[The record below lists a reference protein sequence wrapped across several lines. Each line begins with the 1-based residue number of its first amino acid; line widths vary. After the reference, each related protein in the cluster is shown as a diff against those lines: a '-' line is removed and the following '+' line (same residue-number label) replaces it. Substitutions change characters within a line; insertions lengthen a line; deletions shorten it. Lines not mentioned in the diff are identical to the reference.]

1 LLSVRARGIDGRN
14 QNRMNDSDLENKEPP
29 FTFRAVQIFV
39 SVVEAESVTK
49 AALRLGISPSSVS
62 QQLASLEAALGTKLI
77 LRSARQFQLT
87 RSGETFLA
95 SAKQLLDDVGAA
107 KAKLVMADQE
117 PPMAL
122 KIASIE
128 ELDATITATWLVALT
143 KSFPNISFSL
153 TSGASHDNHDALS
166 TRAVDMMLAVDTVA
180 SVDWVEQHPILRD
193 PFILVTAHGQSNPM
207 DLKRPFVRYSN
218 DLLIGRQIDAQLRRT
233 GINPVRGFEFS
244 SNQAFFSMISEIGGW
259 GITTA
264 LAFLG
269 TPLATDIVEAH
280 PLPIPQFS
288 RRLALHARAGAL
300 GSLPAHIAAQMRMSI
315 QERIKPAVD
324 ERLTFIADGF
334 QIIHE
339 T

>member
-1 LLSVRARGIDGRN
+1 
-14 QNRMNDSDLENKEPP
+14 MNDSDLENKEPP

-39 SVVEAESVTK
+39 AAVEASSVTK
-49 AALRLGISPSSVS
+49 AAHRLGISPSSVS

-77 LRSARQFQLT
+77 LRSARQFRLT

-128 ELDATITATWLVALT
+128 ELDATVTATWLIALT
-143 KSFPNISFSL
+143 RTFPNISFSL

-166 TRAVDMMLAVDTVA
+166 SRAVDMMLAVDTVGK
-180 SVDWVEQHPILRD
+180 VDWVEQHPILRD
-193 PFILVTAHGQSNPM
+193 PFVMVTARGQSAGDVPNQ
-207 DLKRPFVRYSN
+207 RFIRYSN
-218 DLLIGRQIDAQLRRT
+218 DLLIGRQIEAQMRRT
-233 GINPVRGFEFS
+233 GINPMRSFEFS
-244 SNQAFFSMISEIGGW
+244 TNQALFSMIAETGGW

-300 GSLPAHIAAQMRMSI
+300 GSLPQHIAAEMRTSL
-315 QERIKPAVD
+315 ERQIMPQVAG
-324 ERLTFIADGF
+324 RLAFVGEGLK
-334 QIIHE
+334 IIHE
-339 T
+339 S